1 MGDSQWVFL
10 VMSLVVLI
18 MLGAAT
24 PRVVDWLEKLR
35 TLQILLTM
43 TTNKTIL
50 MMMMIGDEK
59 QKPTTVHGETM
70 SRHLILLRMSIN
82 VLVFLL
88 KGDGWRYIFFAIY
101 TCVSMQSTGLSS

>member
-1 MGDSQWVFL
+1 
-10 VMSLVVLI
+10 
-18 MLGAAT
+18 
-24 PRVVDWLEKLR
+24 
-35 TLQILLTM
+35 M

-50 MMMMIGDEK
+50 IMMMIGDEK

>member
-35 TLQILLTM
+35 TLQIL
-43 TTNKTIL
+43 
-50 MMMMIGDEK
+50 
-59 QKPTTVHGETM
+59 
-70 SRHLILLRMSIN
+70 
-82 VLVFLL
+82 
-88 KGDGWRYIFFAIY
+88 
-101 TCVSMQSTGLSS
+101 